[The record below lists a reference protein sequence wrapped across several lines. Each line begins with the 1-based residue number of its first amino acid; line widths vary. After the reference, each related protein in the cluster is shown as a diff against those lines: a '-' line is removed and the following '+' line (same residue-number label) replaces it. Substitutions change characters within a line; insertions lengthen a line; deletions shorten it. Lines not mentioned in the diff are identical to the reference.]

1 MPFGTPTDQS
11 QYARYTLRARYG
23 QSEIFAFVQLEDGNS
38 AASEAAKDVAWQ
50 ALADLVA
57 GGGASGWALVT
68 AEKTYDTTE
77 PLTPT
82 ET

>member
-1 MPFGTPTDQS
+1 MPFGTPAAQS

-23 QSEIFAFVQLEDGNS
+23 QTEIFAFAQLEDGNS
-38 AASEAAKDVAWQ
+38 AASESAKDAAWQ

-57 GGGASGWALVT
+57 SSGSSGWTFIT
-68 AEKTYDTTE
+68 AEKTYDTYE

-82 ET
+82 E